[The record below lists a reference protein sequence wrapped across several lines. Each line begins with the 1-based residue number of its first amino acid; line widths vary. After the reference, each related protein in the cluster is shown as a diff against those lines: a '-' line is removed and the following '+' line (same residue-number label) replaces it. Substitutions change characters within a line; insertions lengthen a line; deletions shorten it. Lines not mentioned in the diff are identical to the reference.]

1 MPQHDAPLTAFI
13 LWMLKADAERL
24 ARDPAVIAK
33 HFGIPNVDHVR
44 GYLRINGGREA

>member
-1 MPQHDAPLTAFI
+1 MSQHETGLTAFI

-33 HFGIPNVDHVR
+33 HFGIKNVEHVR
-44 GYLRINGGREA
+44 GYLRLNGGR